1 MIIDFF
7 GVLIVALIADWLMRK
22 CRQPGLV
29 GMLLVGMLLGPNL
42 LGFIS
47 IEMLALGVE
56 MRSVALVIILLRAGL
71 KLNRVTLNRIGVR
84 ALLLAFVPALLEGIV
99 ITLIAPPLLGLDFG
113 AAMLLGAVVCA
124 VSPAV
129 VVPLMLDF
137 MERGKGG
144 KSDAPTAVLA
154 AASLENTLVIVV
166 FGILMHLYLGDGGPL
181 FRELGAVPI
190 AVFLGIVVGL
200 AAGAALCYLF
210 NIINPRATKRAM
222 TLIAVMAM
230 GFIIL
235 ELRDGYA
242 HEMSAKLAKIWI
254 FSEIVLFTMVG
265 AQVDFQVAMK
275 TGLVGIVILTGGLTA
290 RIAGVFLCTAGSR
303 FPRRVRLFIA
313 TTAIPKGTVQAAIG
327 ATPLLM
333 MTSAGVDTA
342 PGETILAIT
351 VLSILVTA
359 PLGAWAIAYAGE
371 RFLDGE

>member
-1 MIIDFF
+1 
-7 GVLIVALIADWLMRK
+7 
-22 CRQPGLV
+22 
-29 GMLLVGMLLGPNL
+29 
-42 LGFIS
+42 
-47 IEMLALGVE
+47 MLAIGVE

-71 KLNRVTLNRIGVR
+71 KLNRSTLNHIGFR
-84 ALLLAFVPALLEGIV
+84 ALLLAFAPAFFEALAITLLAPALL
-99 ITLIAPPLLGLDFG
+99 GLNYS
-113 AAMLLGAVVCA
+113 AAMLLGAVICA

-137 MERGKGG
+137 MERKKGNG
-144 KSDAPTAVLA
+144 SDAPTAVLA
-154 AASLENTLVIVV
+154 AASLENTLIIVM
-166 FGILMHLYLGDGGPL
+166 FGILMHLYMGDGGP
-181 FRELGAVPI
+181 FFSELAGVPV
-190 AVFLGIVVGL
+190 AVFMGVAVG
-200 AAGAALCYLF
+200 AIAGAMLCFIFKL
-210 NIINPRATKRAM
+210 INPRATKRAL
-222 TLIAVMAM
+222 TLIALAMLFLRVEQVLGVHVPFAALPAVMAM

-235 ELRDGYA
+235 ELRDEYA

-254 FSEIVLFTMVG
+254 FAEIVLFTMVG

-275 TGLVGIVILTGGLTA
+275 TGLVGIVILTGGLMA

-303 FPRRVRLFIA
+303 FSCKVRLFIA

-333 MTSAGVDTA
+333 MTKAGMDTA
-342 PGETILAIT
+342 PGETILALT